1 MKLLL
6 VLFSFMGSRSHPPLL
21 QLLSNNPRSSS
32 HLSYLINNTSY
43 WHYWEILS
51 SQYFLTCTM
60 LPLLHPPPLC
70 VLRPPF
76 CNSSSGDGVQR
87 GCSFCAPLKRTHG
100 LCACVSLNEVGGRSE
115 SLTWASI
122 SGEHAACR
130 SLSQRFQSS
139 LSTSII
145 CDKWDISTHTHTH
158 TSTNPKYHLLQLP
171 FIVASLSPQSQ

>member
-1 MKLLL
+1 
-6 VLFSFMGSRSHPPLL
+6 
-21 QLLSNNPRSSS
+21 
-32 HLSYLINNTSY
+32 
-43 WHYWEILS
+43 
-51 SQYFLTCTM
+51 M

-145 CDKWDISTHTHTH
+145 CDKWDISAHTHTH
-158 TSTNPKYHLLQLP
+158 TPLLTPNTTYCSYPSLLP
-171 FIVASLSPQSQ
+171 ASLHNLSNLNTISFSSSYNKTQKKTACFEGQQSMTRRKKPC